1 MNKYNWDGIHV
12 QSRKDDWKNFEKN
25 NATIIL
31 NILFAK
37 KEKIHPAYFSKHNLN
52 REKQVILL
60 MILNRKG
67 WHYLSVKNYQ
77 HY

>member
-37 KEKIHPAYFSKHNLN
+37 KEKIHPAYISKHNLN
-52 REKQVILL
+52 REKQVTLL

>member
-12 QSRKDDWKNFEKN
+12 QSQKDDWKNFEKN

-37 KEKIHPAYFSKHNLN
+37 KEKIHPTYFSKHYLN

-67 WHYLSVKNYQ
+67 
-77 HY
+77 